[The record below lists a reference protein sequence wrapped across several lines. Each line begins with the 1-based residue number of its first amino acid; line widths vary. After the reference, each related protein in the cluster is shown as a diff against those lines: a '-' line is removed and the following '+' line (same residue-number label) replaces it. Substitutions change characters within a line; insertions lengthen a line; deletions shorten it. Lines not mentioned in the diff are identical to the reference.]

1 MALPLLAGATKM
13 IAGGSKAKAATKLLG
28 DGKEK
33 AKKVSRQKLLP
44 GSKEDNS
51 LPGSKKSKPSS
62 SLIKR
67 PRLSITKIKPVKPS
81 TQKEGTFDMDK
92 LDDLLK
98 SLVENT
104 ESLKKIT
111 KKDVKDEKKKSENK
125 DRVKQKVKVKR
136 REEKTEAV
144 KEGKDVEKKSGIS
157 LPKTPDFLKGIF
169 ESIGRLTLSVG
180 IMTLLNVLTD
190 PEKRESIFN
199 FLSEN
204 IDKIVLGMLG
214 IIAISFATSFLPVIG
229 MVGALLSI
237 MLPIVTGLGAII
249 LNPVVLTVLGLIAG
263 GMALREILNKLEG
276 PTREF
281 YEKKVQPG
289 INRAQYGDRAAEG
302 QFIRDLRDNYGRIS
316 TKADRDKLTDEEKDT
331 ARFLKIYEE
340 KLKELAALQRQLRGT
355 RGPNNNRKIQE
366 RITATEQILDGISS
380 QLRIGGKSL
389 SELRERYD
397 ADGSLPQTSIQRQS
411 QPTLTPQTE
420 VIPQTEALPQETSGN
435 VVEYLTGD
443 RSHSGYRADHGGS
456 NYHEHLAFSSTEER
470 DSAIELLKS
479 KGIVIGSMNDGRH
492 ARDSYHYTDQAFDV
506 PLYPN
511 IQNFGIPDNKQG
523 EEKFSAMVRKI
534 LYEGG
539 FKGKGMGEGLQPTI
553 REQPRQDSAQ
563 KVSYQTEYE
572 RSGVQVAMVQVPV
585 PTPIETP
592 VSVGGGGGSSS
603 SSGSS
608 VNTYSDLF
616 LASRYSE
623 A

>member
-98 SLVENT
+98 SLIENT

-111 KKDVKDEKKKSENK
+111 KKDVKDDKKKSENK

-136 REEKTEAV
+136 REEKTESV

-180 IMTLLNVLTD
+180 IMTLLNFLTD

-204 IDKIVLGMLG
+204 MDKIVLGMLG
-214 IIAISFATSFLPVIG
+214 LIAISFTASFLPVIG
-229 MVGALLSI
+229 MVGVLLSI
-237 MLPIVTGLGAII
+237 MTPIVATLVGILLSPPGLVVLALAVGAGYVIPKVLPAPVLPAPGTSQPSTTQPSTGTTQPSTTQPSTGTTQPSTTQPSTTQPSTTQPSTTQPSTGTTQPSTTQLSTGTRVKPQTPVVGGTNLGAASGDSGSARYSGRGPRAPLAVPITPFLESDISGQGISII
-249 LNPVVLTVLGLIAG
+249 SGFGERFGRMHKGYDLP
-263 GMALREILNKLEG
+263 
-276 PTREF
+276 
-281 YEKKVQPG
+281 
-289 INRAQYGDRAAEG
+289 AAEG
-302 QFIRDLRDNYGRIS
+302 TPLHAYLPGVITRNMSNVNGYGNLIEWKDDVYGQTHMFAHMQEPSPLRPG
-316 TKADRDKLTDEEKDT
+316 TKFKAGAVLGKVGNTDG
-331 ARFLKIYEE
+331 
-340 KLKELAALQRQLRGT
+340 GT
-355 RGPNNNRKIQE
+355 
-366 RITATEQILDGISS
+366 GISEGPH
-380 QLRIGGKSL
+380 LHWEIGRQG
-389 SELRERYD
+389 SEVDPGEWLQKH
-397 ADGSLPQTSIQRQS
+397 PI
-411 QPTLTPQTE
+411 
-420 VIPQTEALPQETSGN
+420 N
-435 VVEYLTGD
+435 V
-443 RSHSGYRADHGGS
+443 AP
-456 NYHEHLAFSSTEER
+456 SS
-470 DSAIELLKS
+470 SPPK
-479 KGIVIGSMNDGRH
+479 N
-492 ARDSYHYTDQAFDV
+492 
-506 PLYPN
+506 
-511 IQNFGIPDNKQG
+511 
-523 EEKFSAMVRKI
+523 
-534 LYEGG
+534 
-539 FKGKGMGEGLQPTI
+539 
-553 REQPRQDSAQ
+553 Q

-585 PTPIETP
+585 PIPVETPI
-592 VSVGGGGGSSS
+592 SVGGGGGS

>member
-1 MALPLLAGATKM
+1 M

-104 ESLKKIT
+104 ESLKKVT

-180 IMTLLNVLTD
+180 IMALLNVLTD

-214 IIAISFATSFLPVIG
+214 IIAITFATSFLPVIG
-229 MVGALLSI
+229 MVGVLLSI
-237 MLPIVTGLGAII
+237 MTPVVATLVGILVSPPVLAALTLAAAAGAGYVIPKVLPETVNEQERKIDQAPGTKEEKIKALKEQLKNLNWFDRYIRGMGSEIEEQIHRLETGQTKSYGEDFGQAGDPLYKDGDEKRETSTEDQESTTRPMVKPQTPVVGDTNLGAASGDSGSARYSGRGPRAPLAVPITPFLESDISGQGISII
-249 LNPVVLTVLGLIAG
+249 SGFGERFGRMHKGYDLP
-263 GMALREILNKLEG
+263 
-276 PTREF
+276 
-281 YEKKVQPG
+281 
-289 INRAQYGDRAAEG
+289 AAEG
-302 QFIRDLRDNYGRIS
+302 TPLHAYLPGVITRNMSNVNGYGNLIEWKDDVYGQTHMFAHMQEPSPLRPG
-316 TKADRDKLTDEEKDT
+316 TKFKAGAVLGKVGNTDG
-331 ARFLKIYEE
+331 
-340 KLKELAALQRQLRGT
+340 GT
-355 RGPNNNRKIQE
+355 
-366 RITATEQILDGISS
+366 GISEGPH
-380 QLRIGGKSL
+380 LHWEIGRQG
-389 SELRERYD
+389 SEVDPGEWLQKH
-397 ADGSLPQTSIQRQS
+397 PI
-411 QPTLTPQTE
+411 
-420 VIPQTEALPQETSGN
+420 N
-435 VVEYLTGD
+435 V
-443 RSHSGYRADHGGS
+443 AP
-456 NYHEHLAFSSTEER
+456 SSSPPK
-470 DSAIELLKS
+470 D
-479 KGIVIGSMNDGRH
+479 
-492 ARDSYHYTDQAFDV
+492 
-506 PLYPN
+506 
-511 IQNFGIPDNKQG
+511 
-523 EEKFSAMVRKI
+523 
-534 LYEGG
+534 
-539 FKGKGMGEGLQPTI
+539 
-553 REQPRQDSAQ
+553 Q

-585 PTPIETP
+585 PMPVETPI
-592 VSVGGGGGSSS
+592 SVGGGGGSSS